1 MLQHS
6 LGILFVCYIDKAPD
20 ELFVDF
26 IVIIKLFIDSMVA
39 IKLFVDSMVTIQLF
53 GILLSTPMGIS
64 FKQFS
69 REANIHFYDPKNY
82 LQFSQKSSIV

>member
-6 LGILFVCYIDKAPD
+6 LGILFVCYTDKAPD

-26 IVIIKLFIDSMVA
+26 IVIIKLFI
-39 IKLFVDSMVTIQLF
+39 DSMVTIQLF